1 MAGGESACGAE
12 DTGRG
17 WSGEDQGRMV
27 LKAGGGTPRQRNVRV
42 QEREW
47 PQGGAFLQPA
57 HGEGAESSRETLSRP
72 RGARTHLPGER
83 GAGRVPSQTTLR
95 RARLSKG
102 RGRQWCATPPP
113 RGDSRVRGPGHRCK
127 PAARKG
133 SRPQNGAEGPAAA
146 EPPSNPHQEDLQ
158 EAAPLSPSQGGG

>member
-1 MAGGESACGAE
+1 
-12 DTGRG
+12 
-17 WSGEDQGRMV
+17 MV

-113 RGDSRVRGPGHRCK
+113 VVTAGSEGLGTGASQQRGKGHGRRTERRGL
-127 PAARKG
+127 
-133 SRPQNGAEGPAAA
+133 RPQSRHLTLIRKIFKKLPLC
-146 EPPSNPHQEDLQ
+146 PHLRVGGNWTQGMSKPVVMTSL
-158 EAAPLSPSQGGG
+158 LSILEET

>member
-1 MAGGESACGAE
+1 MRGGGYGKRLERRGPGEDGFKGWGRNTPAEECEGAGEGVAAGGCLSSAG
-12 DTGRG
+12 TRGRG
-17 WSGEDQGRMV
+17 GEQ
-27 LKAGGGTPRQRNVRV
+27 QRDL
-42 QEREW
+42 ES
-47 PQGGAFLQPA
+47 PQGGQDTPPRGEGGGASPEPDHTEEGQA
-57 HGEGAESSRETLSRP
+57 EQGEGATMVC
-72 RGARTHLPGER
+72 H
-83 GAGRVPSQTTLR
+83 
-95 RARLSKG
+95 
-102 RGRQWCATPPP
+102 PPP